1 MENGK
6 FHKTKVSMCVLCK
19 VSKKEKFYNK
29 FFIIVS
35 FTFHYTKI
43 AFFIQKIEFFCLL
56 GKFYS
61 WTDPILHTIIAKFIS
76 QGLSLC

>member
-43 AFFIQKIEFFCLL
+43 AFFIQKIEFFVCWENFIHGPIRFYIQLL
-56 GKFYS
+56 QNLLIKV
-61 WTDPILHTIIAKFIS
+61 
-76 QGLSLC
+76 